1 MLFNQFSHGQRENSV
16 KLNLTTHLIILRT
29 SGAAEAA
36 AEAAA
41 CHKVRKEG
49 ERHENSRMAIAS
61 QLPYIMASQLSRRK
75 VQILHR
81 EKFPWKNWDKAG

>member
-29 SGAAEAA
+29 SGAAAA

-41 CHKVRKEG
+41 AE
-49 ERHENSRMAIAS
+49 AA
-61 QLPYIMASQLSRRK
+61 AA
-75 VQILHR
+75 
-81 EKFPWKNWDKAG
+81 AGNK